1 MDKQN
6 LKLLLSKL
14 NDLENNKSSLRKINS
29 TDLLSNQNFISK
41 NINPNQNKIKS
52 YRMQEEHGEKKFI
65 KP

>member
-14 NDLENNKSSLRKINS
+14 NDLENNKSTLRKIKS
-29 TDLLSNQNFISK
+29 VDLISNQNFVSK
-41 NINPNQNKIKS
+41 NINSNQNKIKS